1 MPYTPEKPREYRVQP
16 RYLAGSEADATD
28 AVTPLIRAGWAVS
41 NDELGNAYVTAPD
54 LTARLAFL
62 PEGPDSTLWKISAGP
77 EATAMPRW
85 LVTFD
90 DRVPYEIVQDF
101 TTALADAYTRGPG
114 AYIGAGLPAPR
125 QVAGRWAEP
134 LVVQSP
140 DQLVTRSTR
149 PGFLPHAEEM
159 DDTSERWLFESGP
172 PARRWYA
179 SASSHVPAPLL
190 ETLTAVA
197 FDPSPVH
204 RYLRRT
210 DLAHLPEGAVATPT
224 APSPLEVARVRAAT
238 SRSVAATRAP
248 AAALAYTTSTP
259 PLAPLRVALTGR
271 AR

>member
-16 RYLAGSEADATD
+16 RYLAGAEADATD
-28 AVTPLIRAGWAVS
+28 AITPLLRAGWAAS

-62 PEGPDSTLWKISAGP
+62 PEGPGSTLWKISAGP
-77 EATAMPRW
+77 ETTAMPRW

-101 TTALADAYTRGPG
+101 TTALADAYTQGPD
-114 AYIGAGLPAPR
+114 AYLGAGLPAPHR
-125 QVAGRWAEP
+125 VAGRWAEP
-134 LVVQSP
+134 IVIQSP

-159 DDTSERWLFESGP
+159 DDTSARWLFESGP
-172 PARRWYA
+172 PERRWYA
-179 SASSHVPAPLL
+179 TASSHVPAPLL
-190 ETLTAVA
+190 ETLTAAA
-197 FDPSPVH
+197 FDPSPAH
-204 RYLRRT
+204 RYLRR
-210 DLAHLPEGAVATPT
+210 DQVARLPAGAVATPT

-238 SRSVAATRAP
+238 SRSVTATRTP

-259 PLAPLRVALTGR
+259 PPAPPRVALAGP